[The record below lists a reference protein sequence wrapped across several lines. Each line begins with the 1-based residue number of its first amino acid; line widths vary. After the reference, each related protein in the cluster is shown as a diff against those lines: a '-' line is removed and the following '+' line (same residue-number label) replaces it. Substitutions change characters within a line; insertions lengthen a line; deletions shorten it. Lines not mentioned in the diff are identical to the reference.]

1 MGGRPDSGLGP
12 QWIPRRR
19 AGGDGGGRR
28 SCRFRGTRVQ
38 RSWCLFPLLSTFF
51 LSTESGKMGF
61 ERWLRAPVRP
71 TAEPARPV
79 LPVHYILEVTAR
91 QPQSSSSFPSQLHSA
106 ALPGCS
112 VFIQPLSYRWAFG
125 LFPIFCSLTNAAKR
139 ACRRLDAAVQEWGC
153 AQVRA
158 STLGSWSVEE
168 LELKHR
174 GCPLAARPE
183 SDQAR
188 PDAGIPQNG
197 GGSLA
202 QPCPRCIAG
211 ESGHFNHTEN
221 R

>member
-79 LPVHYILEVTAR
+79 LPVH
-91 QPQSSSSFPSQLHSA
+91 
-106 ALPGCS
+106 
-112 VFIQPLSYRWAFG
+112 
-125 LFPIFCSLTNAAKR
+125 KR

>member
-1 MGGRPDSGLGP
+1 MDTQAPGR
-12 QWIPRRR
+12 WRRR
-19 AGGDGGGRR
+19 RPEELQVPGD
-28 SCRFRGTRVQ
+28 
-38 RSWCLFPLLSTFF
+38 P
-51 LSTESGKMGF
+51 
-61 ERWLRAPVRP
+61 
-71 TAEPARPV
+71 
-79 LPVHYILEVTAR
+79 YILEVTAR

-211 ESGHFNHTEN
+211 ESCIFQIPRPLGKHLGCNMAS
-221 R
+221 

>member
-1 MGGRPDSGLGP
+1 MDTQAPGR
-12 QWIPRRR
+12 WRRR
-19 AGGDGGGRR
+19 RPEELQVPGD
-28 SCRFRGTRVQ
+28 
-38 RSWCLFPLLSTFF
+38 P
-51 LSTESGKMGF
+51 
-61 ERWLRAPVRP
+61 
-71 TAEPARPV
+71 
-79 LPVHYILEVTAR
+79 
-91 QPQSSSSFPSQLHSA
+91 
-106 ALPGCS
+106 
-112 VFIQPLSYRWAFG
+112 
-125 LFPIFCSLTNAAKR
+125 KR

-183 SDQAR
+183 SGQAR
-188 PDAGIPQNG
+188 PGTGIPQNG

-202 QPCPRCIAG
+202 QPCPRCVAG